1 VDISAPAG
9 QQFSVASTSYSDKL
23 NVPDGVT
30 ASHFFTYTYAGSK
43 SPCFISYFKHF
54 LIRNLGDTTAET
66 RHDFVGPA
74 SGNFD
79 ETDTVPSSSRLWSPC
94 GEDVNLMITNRGSL
108 AYGGDTT
115 SDTCD
120 SYFNTGT
127 VTTVIEW
134 QDC

>member
-1 VDISAPAG
+1 MPA
-9 QQFSVASTSYSDKL
+9 V
-23 NVPDGVT
+23 
-30 ASHFFTYTYAGSK
+30 
-43 SPCFISYFKHF
+43 SPTLRFYFKHF
-54 LIRNLGDTTAET
+54 LIQNLGDKTAET
-66 RHDFVGPA
+66 RHDFVGPVNG
-74 SGNFD
+74 SVD
-79 ETDTVPSSSRLWSPC
+79 EIDTVPSSSRLWSPC

-108 AYGGDTT
+108 TYEGDTT